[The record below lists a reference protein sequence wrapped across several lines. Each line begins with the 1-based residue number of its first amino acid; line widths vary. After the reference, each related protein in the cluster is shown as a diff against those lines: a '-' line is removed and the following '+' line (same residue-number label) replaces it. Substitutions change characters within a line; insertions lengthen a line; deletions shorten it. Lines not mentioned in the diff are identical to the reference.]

1 MKLFL
6 GLLEGSLPHESRIFG
21 EVEGRLVDFT
31 LAYATYLGE
40 VRGEREAN

>member
-1 MKLFL
+1 MKLYL
-6 GLLEGSLPHESRIFG
+6 GLAEGSLPHESRIFG

-31 LAYATYLGE
+31 LAYATYLSE